1 MVCPNEKNIDETYNE
16 KLRKYQQFAFEFRER
31 RPGSRI
37 DIVLIVIGCMGGGL
51 A

>member
-1 MVCPNEKNIDETYNE
+1 METYNE

-37 DIVLIVIGCMGGGL
+37 GIVLIVIGCMGGGL